1 MNEAIAFDTHRY
13 IKHLTQTGFTEEQ
26 AEALAEEQ
34 VLLLNS
40 SLVTKNDLTE
50 VEAGLKA
57 DIAQTNE
64 HIAQI
69 EASLKVEMAQT
80 NEHIA
85 QIEASLKVEMAQTN
99 ERIAQ
104 VEASLKVEMAQTNER
119 IAQVETRLVKWVV
132 GAGIAVVATQA
143 ALLIKLL

>member
-34 VLLLNS
+34 VLLLNTN
-40 SLVTKNDLTE
+40 LVTKNDLAQ

-64 HIAQI
+64 RIVQIEANLKVEIAKTNERIAQTNERIAQI
-69 EASLKVEMAQT
+69 EANLRAD
-80 NEHIA
+80 
-85 QIEASLKVEMAQTN
+85 
-99 ERIAQ
+99 IAQ
-104 VEASLKVEMAQTNER
+104 VEASLKVE
-119 IAQVETRLVKWVV
+119 IAQVETRLVKWVI
-132 GAGIAVVATQA
+132 GAGIAVVAVQA
-143 ALLIKLL
+143 TLLVKLI

>member
-34 VLLLNS
+34 VLLLNTN
-40 SLVTKNDLTE
+40 LVTKNDLAQ

-64 HIAQI
+64 RIVQIEANLKVEIAKTNERIAQTNDRIAQI
-69 EASLKVEMAQT
+69 EANLRAD
-80 NEHIA
+80 
-85 QIEASLKVEMAQTN
+85 
-99 ERIAQ
+99 IAQ
-104 VEASLKVEMAQTNER
+104 VEASLKVE
-119 IAQVETRLVKWVV
+119 IAQVETRLVKWVI
-132 GAGIAVVATQA
+132 GAGIAVVAVQA
-143 ALLIKLL
+143 TLLVKLI

>member
-34 VLLLNS
+34 VLLLNTN
-40 SLVTKNDLTE
+40 LVTKNDLAQ

-64 HIAQI
+64 RIVQI
-69 EASLKVEMAQT
+69 EANLKVEIAKT
-80 NEHIA
+80 NERI
-85 QIEASLKVEMAQTN
+85 AQTN

-104 VEASLKVEMAQTNER
+104 VEANLRADIAQVEASLKVE
-119 IAQVETRLVKWVV
+119 IVQVETRLVKWVI
-132 GAGIAVVATQA
+132 GAGIAVVAVQA
-143 ALLIKLL
+143 TLLVKLI